1 MGNCKC
7 LIFSKWI
14 LQNQKLVAVLKI
26 EWVEKKVRAPNIQ
39 ATNVLRCS
47 NEPESK
53 ADLRSVKISELAQ
66 KLTEIATFS
75 CQFGLNLW
83 KFEKKIGYLCQIDRS
98 FDRRG
103 GKNRFQREI
112 GANGSP
118 ILPTFCQYNKVKPWQ
133 FEKLM
138 NFKEKI
144 DFDTYRSLSNCSK
157 KEEMKI

>member
-1 MGNCKC
+1 M
-7 LIFSKWI
+7 SR
-14 LQNQKLVAVLKI
+14 
-26 EWVEKKVRAPNIQ
+26 KKVRVPNIQ

-83 KFEKKIGYLCQIDRS
+83 KFEKRIGYLCQIDRS

-118 ILPTFCQYNKVKPWQ
+118 ILPTFCQYNKVKP
-133 FEKLM
+133 
-138 NFKEKI
+138 
-144 DFDTYRSLSNCSK
+144 
-157 KEEMKI
+157 

>member
-1 MGNCKC
+1 MFDNFQMDFTK
-7 LIFSKWI
+7 SKTCCSFE
-14 LQNQKLVAVLKI
+14 N
-26 EWVEKKVRAPNIQ
+26 WVSRNKVRVPNIQ
-39 ATNVLRCS
+39 ATNVLKCS
-47 NEPESK
+47 NEPELK

-118 ILPTFCQYNKVKPWQ
+118 ILPTFCQYNKVKPRDTGKKRRNW
-133 FEKLM
+133 KTWVISSKSKSNST
-138 NFKEKI
+138 NFLP
-144 DFDTYRSLSNCSK
+144 R
-157 KEEMKI
+157 

>member
-1 MGNCKC
+1 MDFTK
-7 LIFSKWI
+7 SKTCSFE
-14 LQNQKLVAVLKI
+14 N
-26 EWVEKKVRAPNIQ
+26 WVSRKKVRVPNIQ

-83 KFEKKIGYLCQIDRS
+83 KFEKRIGYLCQIDRS

-118 ILPTFCQYNKVKPWQ
+118 ILPTFCQYNKVKPWK

-144 DFDTYRSLSNCSK
+144 DFDTYRSSK
-157 KEEMKI
+157 EKNLEEMSKWTRLLFQ